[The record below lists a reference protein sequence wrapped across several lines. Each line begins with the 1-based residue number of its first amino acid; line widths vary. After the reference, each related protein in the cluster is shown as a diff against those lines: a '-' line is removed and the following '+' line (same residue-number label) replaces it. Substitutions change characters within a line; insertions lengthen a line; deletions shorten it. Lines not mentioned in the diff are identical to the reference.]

1 MTILEDLMYK
11 EYIAAPKSATIEDA
25 IKLMHQNHQG
35 VIIVVDENNFPIGVL
50 TERNILEIIHK
61 NIDHNKLIVDQ
72 FSFQTP
78 VTINMRRSID
88 YALHILIDNGIRR
101 LVVVDNIGTFRGVVT
116 QDVLV
121 KSLEGN
127 SFKIDILISQL
138 LDSARHL
145 VKISQND
152 TIFNAFD
159 TMTKL
164 RVGSV
169 IAIDENG
176 NAVGILTEKDAVI
189 IANKKISTTLPIST
203 VMSYPVICVK
213 ANTTL
218 RNSIDIMTNN
228 KINRL
233 IVLDNDT
240 EKPINIVTMRD
251 VANNLKGNYG
261 QLLEWKLKSIKNTLN
276 FIGEYIVEI
285 YEDKNEQIIQWMN
298 KRAIEKFGNLLD
310 KNINSLIEDDKWNE
324 IHDTISRERKCFKE
338 QIKIKDMHFS
348 IHCSYH
354 FSNKNETLLL
364 VLKDI
369 TELTNEIIDEKSK
382 NEELN
387 KELKIV
393 KSVIDQQNNII
404 FVTDGNELTLVNKP
418 FLDFFDIPTME
429 DFSKKYKALH
439 DTFISHPN
447 FFSLQE
453 DSQNWV
459 KEINKLYE
467 KDKIV
472 SMIDYKTFEPK
483 VFSVQLIQ
491 LESSSNNYIIT
502 FTDITEEKLES
513 EKYYFNATHDSLTKI
528 YNKAFFLDSL
538 HISLG
543 NIKRYHSTISLIF
556 FNIDNF
562 RLINEKHG
570 FIHGDAVINTIAKTI
585 NQKIRNSDIF
595 ARYSSD
601 EFAIILPE
609 TNVYKAELLAEN
621 LRKIISNLTFDE
633 VEQQTASF
641 GITQILDI
649 DSENTLIRRVAEAL
663 RVSKNNGKNKVSTI

>member
-11 EYIAAPKSATIEDA
+11 EFIAAPKSATIEDA
-25 IKLMHQNHQG
+25 IGLMDQNHQG
-35 VIIVVDENNFPIGVL
+35 VIIVVNQDNLPIGVL

-61 NIDHNKLIVDQ
+61 NIDQTKLIIDQ

-78 VTINMRRSID
+78 VTINIKRSVD
-88 YALHILIDNGIRR
+88 YALHILIDHGIRR
-101 LVVVDNIGTFRGVVT
+101 LVVVDDFGNFKGVVT

-127 SFKIDILISQL
+127 SFKIDALISQL

-159 TMTKL
+159 TMTKF

-169 IAIDENG
+169 IVIDEKG
-176 NAVGILTEKDAVI
+176 DAVGILTEKDAVI
-189 IANKKISTTLPIST
+189 IANKKISTTLPVST
-203 VMSYPVICVK
+203 VMSYPVISVK
-213 ANTTL
+213 ENTTL
-218 RNSIDIMTNN
+218 RNSIDIMANN

-240 EKPINIVTMRD
+240 EKPINIVSMRD
-251 VANNLKGNYG
+251 IANNLKGNYG
-261 QLLEWKLKSIKNTLN
+261 QLLESKLKNIKNTLN
-276 FIGEYIVEI
+276 FIGEYIIEV

-298 KRAIEKFGNLLD
+298 KRAVEKFGNLLD
-310 KNINSLIEDDKWNE
+310 KNINTLIDTEKWE
-324 IHDTISRERKCFKE
+324 RTHSQISKERKCFKD

-354 FSNKNETLLL
+354 FANKNETLLL
-364 VLKDI
+364 VLQDI

-382 NEELN
+382 NEELS

-393 KSVIDQQNNII
+393 KSVIDQQNNVI
-404 FVTDGNELTLVNKP
+404 FVTNGKEITLVNKP
-418 FLDFFDIPTME
+418 FLDFFDIPTLE
-429 DFSKKYKALH
+429 DFTKKYKTLN

-447 FFSLQE
+447 FFSLANSE
-453 DSQNWV
+453 QNWIQ
-459 KEINKLYE
+459 EINKLYE

-472 SMIDYKTFEPK
+472 SMIDYKSFEPK
-483 VFSVQLIQ
+483 VFSVQLVE
-491 LESSSNNYIIT
+491 LESNSTNYIVT

-528 YNKAFFLDSL
+528 YNKAFFLDALQS
-538 HISLG
+538 SLG
-543 NIKRYHSTISLIF
+543 NTKRYHSTISLIF
-556 FNIDNF
+556 FNIDNL
-562 RLINEKHG
+562 RLINDNHG
-570 FIHGDAVINTIAKTI
+570 FIHGDTVISTIAKTI

-609 TNVYKAELLAEN
+609 TNIYKAELLAEN
-621 LRKIISNLTFDE
+621 LRKIISDLTFDE
-633 VEQQTASF
+633 VEKQTASF

-663 RVSKNNGKNKVSTI
+663 RVSKENGKNKVSIV